1 MGLEFV
7 TVPDRDGSCVVK
19 LEMKHNSSGGIPL
32 ELKISLAE
40 LLRRN
45 AMTQSMVTVS
55 AFDVAMQRLQGFQR
69 VSTNISLPAGAA
81 TSSTTENANAN
92 GGDNHAKERI
102 LRAILAHAALVPVVV
117 ESAAISPWTKYW
129 SNNNNGSDGGTAT
142 TTMSSQL
149 RLVASLPASG
159 DPVFVLVT
167 TTTTPSSTSVQLTVC
182 CDNALAVN
190 SLVDVLKRA
199 IVLPPL
205 PKT

>member
-1 MGLEFV
+1 
-7 TVPDRDGSCVVK
+7 
-19 LEMKHNSSGGIPL
+19 
-32 ELKISLAE
+32 
-40 LLRRN
+40 
-45 AMTQSMVTVS
+45 MTQSMVTVS

>member
-69 VSTNISLPAGAA
+69 VSTNISLPGTTGA
-81 TSSTTENANAN
+81 EIANDN
-92 GGDNHAKERI
+92 GDDNHAKERI